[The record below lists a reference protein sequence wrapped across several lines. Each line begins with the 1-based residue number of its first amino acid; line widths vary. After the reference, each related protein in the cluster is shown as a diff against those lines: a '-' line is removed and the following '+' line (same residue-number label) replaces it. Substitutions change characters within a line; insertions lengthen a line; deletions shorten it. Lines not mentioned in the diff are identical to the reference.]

1 MNQSEGKASGTI
13 LRILELGDKL
23 IQAKILNGSNAGYT
37 MFIPRIWTLVY
48 AKDPSHMPYR
58 LLCTQFS
65 IKPAFAMTV
74 NKAQGQILEM
84 MGLYL
89 SKPVFSHGILYVALS

>member
-1 MNQSEGKASGTI
+1 
-13 LRILELGDKL
+13 
-23 IQAKILNGSNAGYT
+23 
-37 MFIPRIWTLVY
+37 
-48 AKDPSHMPYR
+48 MPYR
-58 LLCTQFS
+58 LLCTQFP